1 MRGKGTS
8 TSKVTRRQVLAGGV
22 ALGAASALGAFPA
35 PAIAQGISGEIQFA
49 TNEWTLP
56 HSGKVLRMITQ
67 NFNKKYPNVKV
78 NEVAIPFAGFHD
90 QILTQLAAG
99 TPPDIFRIDDP
110 QLALYMERGHLTPL
124 DDALKEAGINRDDF
138 VPAGVDARLNGQT
151 MGIVYQTNAR
161 AMFYNKQILG
171 AAGVNEAPK
180 NAAEFEAAIAKA
192 TSREKGQFGYSF
204 ASKPGDVVGT
214 FITLMP
220 IVLGFGSHFT
230 TADGKPNATDPKVA
244 EAMNLIKRMWDANHV
259 PRGLDGVASLK
270 LCTDGK
276 VAMTINGSFVMGAA
290 GPEVKPHLGVAP
302 SPLPSG
308 IAVRASS
315 WYGVAAKGK
324 NQAATK
330 AWLMHML
337 SPESQAIIADV
348 ERIVPALPKH
358 IPEAVYADT
367 PWFRTIVAGASKS
380 VSYVPPGL
388 GSKGFAQVKT
398 IADQIEAVL
407 YRGTP
412 VQTAMATLQKEL
424 ETNLK

>member
-1 MRGKGTS
+1 MQVKGS
-8 TSKVTRRQVLAGGV
+8 NGALTRRQILRSGA
-22 ALGAASALGAFPA
+22 ALGTAAAFGFPA
-35 PAIAQGISGEIQFA
+35 PAIAQGITGELAFA

-56 HSGKVLRMITQ
+56 HSGKVLRMITES
-67 NFNKKYPNVKV
+67 FVKKHPNVKV
-78 NEVAIPFAGFHD
+78 NEIAIPFAGFHD

-99 TPPDIFRIDDP
+99 APPDMFRIDDP

-151 MGIVYQTNAR
+151 LGIVYQTNAR
-161 AMFYNKQILG
+161 AMFWNKQILG
-171 AAGVNEAPK
+171 AAGINDAPK
-180 NAAEFEAAIAKA
+180 TAAEFEAAIAKS
-192 TSREKGQFGYSF
+192 TSREKGWFGYSF

-230 TADGKPNATDPKVA
+230 TPDGKPNATDPKVA
-244 EAMNLIKRMWDANHV
+244 EAMNLIKRMWDGNHC
-259 PRGLDGVASLK
+259 PRGLDGPSSLK

-290 GPEVKPHLGVAP
+290 QPDVKPLLGVAP

-324 NQAATK
+324 NPAAAK

-358 IPEAVYADT
+358 IPDAVYADT
-367 PWFRTIVAGASKS
+367 PWFRTIVAGAGKS

-388 GSKGFAQVKT
+388 GQKGFAQVKT

-412 VQTAMATLQKEL
+412 VQTAMAALQKEL

>member
-1 MRGKGTS
+1 MRSKGPV
-8 TSKVTRRQVLAGGV
+8 KPTRRQVLGGAA
-22 ALGAASALGAFPA
+22 ALGAVSALGVPS
-35 PAIAQGISGEIQFA
+35 PAIAQGISGEIAFA
-49 TNEWTLP
+49 THEWTLP
-56 HSGKVLRMITQ
+56 HSGKVLRMITE
-67 NFNKKYPNVKV
+67 NFYKKHPNVKV
-78 NEVAIPFAGFHD
+78 NEIAIPFAGFHD
-90 QILTQLAAG
+90 QILTQLTAG
-99 TPPDIFRIDDP
+99 TPPDMFRIDDP
-110 QLALYMERGHLTPL
+110 QLSLYMERGHLTPL
-124 DDALKEAGINRDDF
+124 DDALKAAGINRDDF

-171 AAGVNEAPK
+171 AAGISEAPK
-180 NAAEFEAAIAKA
+180 TAAEFEAAIAKS
-192 TSREKGQFGYSF
+192 TSREKGQYGYSF

-244 EAMNLIKRMWDANHV
+244 EAMNLIKRMWDGNYV
-259 PRGLDGVASLK
+259 PRGLDGPSSLK

-290 GPEVKPHLGVAP
+290 QPEVKPLLGVAP

-308 IAVRASS
+308 IAVRARS

-324 NQAATK
+324 NKAAAT

-337 SPESQAIIADV
+337 APESQAIIAEV

-358 IPEAVYADT
+358 IPETVYADT

-398 IADQIEAVL
+398 IADQIESVL
-407 YRGTP
+407 YRSTP
-412 VQTAMATLQKEL
+412 VPQAMAALQREL
-424 ETNLK
+424 ETNLR